1 LHQREPPRISGGLGW
16 RHYTGLWR
24 ELRQRLV
31 GWLYR
36 HDWQVAAILALA
48 IVAVAAYVLWP
59 RPVSSPNVAAA
70 AISADDVEAAQ
81 ERTVIVYV
89 SGAVQHPGLY
99 TLGATLRV
107 SDAIV
112 AAGGLTEDA
121 DPNCLPNLAA
131 HVKDAKQIAVPLVGH
146 CAKGKKAKLDV
157 NTATREQLLLVPG
170 MDPLLADA
178 IIKYRQDFGG
188 FVALTELKSAMGL
201 DANTYKQLAKSL
213 IVN

>member
-1 LHQREPPRISGGLGW
+1 MLQRFGQGL
-16 RHYTGLWR
+16 R
-24 ELRQRLV
+24 

-36 HDWQVAAILALA
+36 HDWQLAAALGVVLLA
-48 IVAVAAYVLWP
+48 VGAYVLWP
-59 RPVSSPNVAAA
+59 RPPATSMPLPATV
-70 AISADDVEAAQ
+70 SADDVEAAE

-99 TLGATLRV
+99 TIGATLRV

-131 HVKDAKQIAVPLVGH
+131 HVKDAKQIAVPLIGH
-146 CAKGKKAKLDV
+146 CAKGKKSKLDI

-170 MDPLLADA
+170 MDAGLADA
-178 IIKYRQDFGG
+178 IIKYRTDFGG
-188 FVALTELKSAMGL
+188 FLALTELKTAMGL